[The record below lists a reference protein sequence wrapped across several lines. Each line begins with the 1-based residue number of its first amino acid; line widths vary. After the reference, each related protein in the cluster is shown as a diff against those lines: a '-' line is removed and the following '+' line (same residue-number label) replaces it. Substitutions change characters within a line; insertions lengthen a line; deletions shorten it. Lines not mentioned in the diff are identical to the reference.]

1 MARPE
6 TGHGAR
12 LKPESAARRVPPVA
26 PRPLPGRPSL
36 RHLKLEAKRRV
47 AAGEFAALWEAQLV
61 IAREHG
67 LPSWRALRELIA
79 RESARESRALPHLR
93 WVESR
98 FRESGSPGWV
108 PPDAHE
114 LRQHFTEDLLGR
126 AASPGQLIEA
136 ITGVAADLRESY
148 TFTAVGPL
156 TALIKSPGRRLL
168 VATVE
173 ADPPH
178 LVDRARSFPL
188 RDRIDEVRGTAAAR
202 AEAAPRAIGASEEGE
217 VPPTIRKLAG
227 GAVAEL
233 GLPGLV
239 LAGGGPQSPPWAI
252 AEGWADLDRA
262 EALTTSHRFPASR
275 ITRLIIAIA
284 VLRLVADDAISLSDP
299 VDSAGMVADGTVAD
313 LLAQAGK
320 VGSDGYAALR
330 KLIANVTGSPPA
342 AALARLVLEPLKMND
357 SAFPESPGNP
367 NSRPGLVTGY
377 RLDHALDFA
386 SVPPARAW
394 AGQALGGMVT
404 TGADL
409 VRFGT
414 GWWSLLPEELAREAL
429 RPQGSTAASGLH
441 MGLGWNLGP
450 GGKTAGMSGTIPGA
464 FASLIIRVPDQPE
477 PPTACVVLTNRQ
489 LPIVDLNLRLLQSIA
504 P

>member
-6 TGHGAR
+6 TGRSAR
-12 LKPESAARRVPPVA
+12 LKPASAARRVLPVA
-26 PRPLPGRPSL
+26 PRVLPGWPSL

-47 AAGEFAALWEAQLV
+47 ATGEFAALWEAQLV

-67 LPSWRALRELIA
+67 LPSWRALRELVA
-79 RESARESRALPHLR
+79 RESARASRALPHLR

-98 FRESGSPGWV
+98 FRESGKPGWM

-114 LRQHFTEDLLGR
+114 LRQHFTENLLGR
-126 AASPGQLIEA
+126 VASPSQLIET
-136 ITGVAADLRESY
+136 ITGVAADLREGY

-156 TALIKSPGRRLL
+156 TALIKSPGRRLM

-173 ADPPH
+173 ANPPH

-188 RDRIDEVRGTAAAR
+188 RDRIDEVRGIAAAR
-202 AEAAPRAIGASEEGE
+202 AEAAPRAIGDSEEGG
-217 VPPTIRKLAG
+217 VPPTARKLAA

-239 LAGGGPQSPPWAI
+239 LAGGGPQSPPWVI

-262 EALTTSHRFPASR
+262 EALTTSHRFPAAR
-275 ITRLIIAIA
+275 VTRLVIAIA
-284 VLRLVADDAISLSDP
+284 VLRLVADGAISLSDP
-299 VDSAGMVADGTVAD
+299 VDSSCTVAD
-313 LLAQAGK
+313 LLAQSDM
-320 VGSDGYAALR
+320 VRVDGYAAMC
-330 KLIANVTGSPPA
+330 KLIADVTGLPPA
-342 AALARLVLEPLKMND
+342 AALACLILDPLRMND
-357 SAFPESPGNP
+357 SAFQKDPGNP
-367 NSRPGLVTGY
+367 DSPGSRPGLVTGY
-377 RLDHALDFA
+377 RLDHALAFA
-386 SVPPARAW
+386 PVSPARAW
-394 AGQALGGMVT
+394 AGQAVGGMAT

-414 GWWSLLPEELAREAL
+414 GWPSLLPEELAREAL
-429 RPQGSTAASGLH
+429 RPQGSTAASGLR
-441 MGLGWNLGP
+441 MGHGWSLGP
-450 GGKTAGMSGTIPGA
+450 NGKTAGISGTIPGA
-464 FASLIIRVPDQPE
+464 FASLIIRVPDWPE

-489 LPIVDLNLRLLQSIA
+489 LPIVDLNLRLLQSVA

>member
-6 TGHGAR
+6 TGRSAR
-12 LKPESAARRVPPVA
+12 LKPASAARRALPVA
-26 PRPLPGRPSL
+26 PRVLPGRPSL

-47 AAGEFAALWEAQLV
+47 AAGEFAVLWEAQLV

-67 LPSWRALRELIA
+67 LPSWRALRELIT
-79 RESARESRALPHLR
+79 RKSARQSPALPHLR

-98 FRESGSPGWV
+98 FRESGRPGWV

-126 AASPGQLIEA
+126 ATSPGQLIET
-136 ITGVAADLRESY
+136 ITCVAADLREGY
-148 TFTAVGPL
+148 AITAVGPL
-156 TALIKSPGRRLL
+156 TALIKSPGRRLI
-168 VATVE
+168 VATLE

-178 LVDRARSFPL
+178 PVSRTHSFPL
-188 RDRIDEVRGTAAAR
+188 RDRIDEARGTAAVR
-202 AEAAPRAIGASEEGE
+202 AEAAAGAIGDSEEGE
-217 VPPTIRKLAG
+217 VPPTARKLAA

-262 EALTTSHRFPASR
+262 EALTTGHRFPASR
-275 ITRLIIAIA
+275 VTRLIIAIA

-299 VDSAGMVADGTVAD
+299 VDSSGTVAD
-313 LLAQAGK
+313 LLDQAG
-320 VGSDGYAALR
+320 GDGYVALR
-330 KLIANVTGSPPA
+330 KLIANVTGLPTA
-342 AALARLVLEPLKMND
+342 AALARLVLDPLKMND
-357 SAFPESPGNP
+357 SAFPESPESPGNP
-367 NSRPGLVTGY
+367 DSRPGLVTGY
-377 RLDHALDFA
+377 QLDHALAFA
-386 SVPPARAW
+386 PVPPPRAW
-394 AGQALGGMVT
+394 AGQAVGGIVT

-414 GWWSLLPEELAREAL
+414 GWPSLLPEELASEAL
-429 RPQGSTAASGLH
+429 RPQGSTAASGLP
-441 MGLGWNLGP
+441 MGHGWILGP
-450 GGKTAGMSGTIPGA
+450 NGKTAGMSGTIPGA
-464 FASLIIRVPDQPE
+464 FASLIIRVPDRPE
-477 PPTACVVLTNRQ
+477 PPNACVVLTNRQ
-489 LPIVDLNLRLLQSIA
+489 LPIVDLNLRLLQSVA

>member
-1 MARPE
+1 MARPD
-6 TGHGAR
+6 TGRSAR
-12 LKPESAARRVPPVA
+12 LKPASAARRVLPAA
-26 PRPLPGRPSL
+26 PRVLPGRPSL

-79 RESARESRALPHLR
+79 AKSARQSLALPHLR

-98 FRESGSPGWV
+98 FRKSGRPGWV

-126 AASPGQLIEA
+126 ATSPGQVIET
-136 ITGVAADLRESY
+136 ITCAAADLREGY
-148 TFTAVGPL
+148 TLTAVGPL
-156 TALIKSPGRRLL
+156 TALIKSPSRRLI

-178 LVDRARSFPL
+178 LVNRARSFPL
-188 RDRIDEVRGTAAAR
+188 RDRIDEARGTAAAR
-202 AEAAPRAIGASEEGE
+202 AEAAPRAIGDSEEGE
-217 VPPTIRKLAG
+217 VPPTARKLAAS
-227 GAVAEL
+227 AVAEL

-262 EALTTSHRFPASR
+262 EALTTGHRFPASR
-275 ITRLIIAIA
+275 VTRLIIAIA
-284 VLRLVADDAISLSDP
+284 VLRLVADGAISLSDP
-299 VDSAGMVADGTVAD
+299 VDSSGTVAG
-313 LLAQAGK
+313 LLAQADK
-320 VGSDGYAALR
+320 VGGDGYAALR
-330 KLIANVTGSPPA
+330 KLIANVTGSPHA
-342 AALARLVLEPLKMND
+342 AALSRLVLDPLKMND
-357 SAFPESPGNP
+357 SAFPKSPGNP
-367 NSRPGLVTGY
+367 DSRPGMVTGY
-377 RLDHALDFA
+377 QLDHALAFA
-386 SVPPARAW
+386 PVPPPRAW
-394 AGQALGGMVT
+394 AGQAAGGMVT

-414 GWWSLLPEELAREAL
+414 GWPSLLPEELASEAL
-429 RPQGSTAASGLH
+429 RPQGGTAASGLH
-441 MGLGWNLGP
+441 MGHGWNLSP
-450 GGKTAGMSGTIPGA
+450 DGKTAGMSGTIPGA
-464 FASLIIRVPDQPE
+464 FASLIIRVPDRPE

-489 LPIVDLNLRLLQSIA
+489 LPIVDLNLRLLQSVA